1 MSSEHGRFLQR
12 AAQKAGDETH
22 RLKILKAITTYDSV
36 VTATKQRQFS
46 DWNRARG
53 YAAEIKRYVIEN
65 LPELLEQFETGISAR
80 GVQVLWAQNAGEARD
95 YFLQIARR
103 HNARRV
109 VKSKSMTTE
118 EIELNETCEQNGM
131 EVLESDLGELIVQL
145 AGEKPYHIVTPA
157 MHKSKEEIGQL
168 FHEKLGTEAG
178 GSAEELTMAA
188 RAHLRRAYLEADIGV
203 TGANF
208 LLAWEGA
215 VVMTE
220 NEGNGRLTMSCPPVH
235 VVIAGLEK
243 IIPSAEY
250 LPLFLPLLATSGT
263 GQQITG
269 YNSII
274 RGPRSDGENDGPKH
288 MYVILLD
295 NGRSSV
301 YSNPTSRDILRC
313 IRCGACLNECP
324 VYRTVGG
331 HSYGTTYQGPVG
343 SVLTPHHRG
352 LEQWQHLS
360 SASSLCGACTTACP
374 VEIPIHELLLDNRW
388 QAHRSGQTS
397 TVWSAALKIWAQ
409 LFSNRK
415 LLNAAMSVH
424 RKLGNGLPAL
434 LPHGKQKR
442 VPVLPGK
449 TFAQWWEENEQ
460 SG

>member
-1 MSSEHGRFLQR
+1 
-12 AAQKAGDETH
+12 
-22 RLKILKAITTYDSV
+22 
-36 VTATKQRQFS
+36 
-46 DWNRARG
+46 
-53 YAAEIKRYVIEN
+53 
-65 LPELLEQFETGISAR
+65 
-80 GVQVLWAQNAGEARD
+80 
-95 YFLQIARR
+95 
-103 HNARRV
+103 
-109 VKSKSMTTE
+109 
-118 EIELNETCEQNGM
+118 
-131 EVLESDLGELIVQL
+131 
-145 AGEKPYHIVTPA
+145 
-157 MHKSKEEIGQL
+157 
-168 FHEKLGTEAG
+168 
-178 GSAEELTMAA
+178 
-188 RAHLRRAYLEADIGV
+188 
-203 TGANF
+203 
-208 LLAWEGA
+208 
-215 VVMTE
+215 
-220 NEGNGRLTMSCPPVH
+220 
-235 VVIAGLEK
+235 LEK

-343 SVLTPHHRG
+343 SVLTPHLRG